1 LFPIRGKISNA
12 FQKSKAAFFA
22 NEEVQG
28 INQIILGKDY
38 HKGFTIDEVKVSKVI
53 FMADA
58 DVDGAHISALLERMF
73 VMYYPQMIMAGMVY
87 KAIPPLFSIKQGK
100 RNKFFTE
107 QIDIVKYIQKEFLD
121 RYNIT
126 TMKKEPLSNRDVTS
140 FFIKNADYIYYLSQ
154 VANTYSVEPYL
165 LEMVLNNFVANKHK
179 LNFEKLKKDVRATY
193 RFMDVT
199 KEHGTIIVSG
209 TIDKSNL
216 IIFSDKF
223 INDCRTILNIIENN
237 KELYYKIN
245 GQPQSIYQIMTLYEK
260 TQPSSIQRYKGLGE
274 MDDVDLAQSTL
285 YPGSDRTLI
294 RYTME
299 DAKETLEAIREY
311 ESDSKK
317 ILTLVKNVNRNDLL
331 E

>member
-1 LFPIRGKISNA
+1 M
-12 FQKSKAAFFA
+12 
-22 NEEVQG
+22 QG

>member
-1 LFPIRGKISNA
+1 M
-12 FQKSKAAFFA
+12 
-22 NEEVQG
+22 QG

-126 TMKKEPLSNRDVTS
+126 TMKNEALSNRDVTS

-223 INDCRTILNIIENN
+223 INDCRTILSIIENN